1 MTGIYKRQTVKKSQ
15 KNKKKKCNRKRDKI
29 INFRVSE
36 EEKNLINERVGLSGL
51 TRQEFFIQSCLE
63 QKIITYGN
71 VKTFAKM
78 DERLLEIQRNL
89 KSVISGNGLDAEMM
103 EALKTIL
110 EMYQGLQKM
119 EENV

>member
-15 KNKKKKCNRKRDKI
+15 KDEKKKCNRKRDKI

-78 DERLLEIQRNL
+78 DEKLLEIQRNL

>member
-1 MTGIYKRQTVKKSQ
+1 MKR
-15 KNKKKKCNRKRDKI
+15 CNRKRDKI

-110 EMYQGLQKM
+110 EMYQGLQIM

>member
-15 KNKKKKCNRKRDKI
+15 KDEKKRGNRKRDKI

-78 DERLLEIQRNL
+78 DEKLLEIQRNL